1 EQGPYSTG
9 RQEAPGGVGDE
20 LRSVIAADEPRRPV
34 DGHEALLLP
43 HHARRREAAAHVDR
57 QGVTARLVDDGQDLQ
72 APAVSGGVHHEIKR
86 PHLVR
91 YRRHAPLA
99 AVTRLTQPPA
109 LDGPLRHL
117 QALLAPQAL
126 HALTVHA
133 PPLPLKQGRD
143 EIGRAPSELQSREN
157 LVCRLL

>member
-1 EQGPYSTG
+1 
-9 RQEAPGGVGDE
+9 
-20 LRSVIAADEPRRPV
+20 RRPV
-34 DGHEALLLP
+34 DGHEALQLP

-109 LDGPLRHL
+109 L
-117 QALLAPQAL
+117 
-126 HALTVHA
+126 
-133 PPLPLKQGRD
+133 GRPAA
-143 EIGRAPSELQSREN
+143 APSGPPGATGAARAYGSRATPPA
-157 LVCRLL
+157 